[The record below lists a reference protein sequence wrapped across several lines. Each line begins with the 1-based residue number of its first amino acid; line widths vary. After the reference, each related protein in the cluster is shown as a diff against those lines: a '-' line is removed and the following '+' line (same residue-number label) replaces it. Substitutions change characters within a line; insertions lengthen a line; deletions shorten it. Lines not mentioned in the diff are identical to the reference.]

1 MEGEGKIFIGNKIM
15 ISTLTDLIEGLEC
28 KPKLILQ
35 KIKHIDKYFARI
47 IHIMD
52 RINGGGPTF
61 K

>member
-35 KIKHIDKYFARI
+35 KIKEIDISHFNSKISILF
-47 IHIMD
+47 
-52 RINGGGPTF
+52 F
-61 K
+61 